1 MMPAIDMDLASGIA
15 AFEAKEFRRAMQLLS
30 PLAERGDPEAQF
42 RVAVMYQNGLG
53 VVRNE
58 PNAVYWMRTAAE
70 QAHGLAQHAMGVM
83 YLYGECVGKNET
95 AAAGWF
101 SRAAEQKL
109 AGALAALA
117 MMHEQG
123 LGVEKDP
130 ARAQEL
136 YELAGFSKN
145 CNEEGAG

>member
-1 MMPAIDMDLASGIA
+1 MRGIDMDLASGIA

-30 PLAERGDPEAQF
+30 PLADQGEPEAQF
-42 RVAVMYQNGLG
+42 RVAIMYQNGLG

-58 PNAVYWMRTAAE
+58 PNAIHWMRAAAE
-70 QAHGLAQHAMGVM
+70 QEHGLALHAMGVM
-83 YLYGECVGKNET
+83 YFYGECVDKDET
-95 AAAGWF
+95 EAAGWF

-109 AGALAALA
+109 PGAMVALAK
-117 MMHEQG
+117 MYEQG

-136 YELAGFSKN
+136 YELAGFPKS